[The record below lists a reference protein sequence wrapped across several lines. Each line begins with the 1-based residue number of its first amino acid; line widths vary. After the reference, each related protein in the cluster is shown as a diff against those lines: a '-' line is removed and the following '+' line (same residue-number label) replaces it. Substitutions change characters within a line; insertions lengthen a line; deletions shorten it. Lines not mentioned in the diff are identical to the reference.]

1 MKSGNLIEN
10 NAVATGSNII
20 KKSVGGEKSG
30 QMTARAL
37 DQVAKGGPVNRQF
50 VDALQ
55 PYAEILNKILVNP
68 MLRQRFEQMI
78 KQLGNEV
85 PTESVN
91 EEKNCGCNQDPCIT
105 NGKVNEAM
113 SDAYGVIDAEPE
125 VEGSVEFKQHKNTDK
140 GSVSI
145 EASGDDMQELARV
158 LKLAGLT
165 LPKDMNP
172 EEPEAHDEPEAEEP
186 VHIEVPSDD
195 EPCGDEPCDEPC
207 DDCSDDDVS
216 YSTDK
221 EVLTNYLKDKL
232 AKSLS

>member
-1 MKSGNLIEN
+1 MKLNNLFEN

-20 KKSVGGEKSG
+20 KKSIGGDKSG

-37 DQVAKGGPVNRQF
+37 DQVAQGGPVNRQF

-55 PYAEILNKILVNP
+55 PYAEILNKILSNP
-68 MLRQRFEQMI
+68 TLRQRFEQMI

-91 EEKNCGCNQDPCIT
+91 E
-105 NGKVNEAM
+105 AM
-113 SDAYGVIDAEPE
+113 SDAYGVVDAEPE
-125 VEGSVEFKQHKNTDK
+125 VESSVEFKQHKNTDK

-145 EASGDDMQELARV
+145 EASGEDMQELARV

-165 LPKDMNP
+165 LPKGMNP
-172 EEPEAHDEPEAEEP
+172 EEPEAEEVCDVCGKPGSECDCPGHDHSQEEP
-186 VHIEVPSDD
+186 VQIEIPSDD
-195 EPCGDEPCDEPC
+195 EPCDA
-207 DDCSDDDVS
+207 CSDGDVS

-221 EVLTNYLKDKL
+221 EVLTNYIKDKL

>member
-91 EEKNCGCNQDPCIT
+91 E
-105 NGKVNEAM
+105 AM
-113 SDAYGVIDAEPE
+113 SDAYGVVNAEPE
-125 VEGSVEFKQHKNTDK
+125 EVDGHVAFTQSKNTEK
-140 GSVSI
+140 GSVTI
-145 EASGDDMQELARV
+145 NASGEDMQELARV

-195 EPCGDEPCDEPC
+195 EPC

-221 EVLTNYLKDKL
+221 EVLVNYLKDKL
-232 AKSLS
+232 AKRLS

>member
-91 EEKNCGCNQDPCIT
+91 E
-105 NGKVNEAM
+105 AM
-113 SDAYGVIDAEPE
+113 SDAYGVVNAEPE
-125 VEGSVEFKQHKNTDK
+125 EVDGHVAFTQSKNTEK
-140 GSVSI
+140 GSVTI
-145 EASGDDMQELARV
+145 NASGEDMQELARV

-195 EPCGDEPCDEPC
+195 EPCDEPC

>member
-1 MKSGNLIEN
+1 MKLNNLFEN

-20 KKSVGGEKSG
+20 KKSIGGDKSG

-37 DQVAKGGPVNRQF
+37 DQVAQGGPVNRQF

-55 PYAEILNKILVNP
+55 PYAEILNKILSNP
-68 MLRQRFEQMI
+68 TLRQRFEQMI

-91 EEKNCGCNQDPCIT
+91 E
-105 NGKVNEAM
+105 AM
-113 SDAYGVIDAEPE
+113 SDAYGVVDAEPE
-125 VEGSVEFKQHKNTDK
+125 VESSVEFKQHKNTDK

-165 LPKDMNP
+165 LPKGMNP
-172 EEPEAHDEPEAEEP
+172 EEPEVEEVCDDCGKPGSECDCPGHDHSQEEP
-186 VHIEVPSDD
+186 VQIEIPSDD
-195 EPCGDEPCDEPC
+195 EPCDA
-207 DDCSDDDVS
+207 CSDDDVS

-221 EVLTNYLKDKL
+221 EVLTNYIKDKL
-232 AKSLS
+232 TKSLS

>member
-1 MKSGNLIEN
+1 MKLRNLIEN
-10 NAVATGSNII
+10 NAVATGSNIL
-20 KKSVGGEKSG
+20 KKSIGGDKSG

-37 DQVAKGGPVNRQF
+37 DQVAQGGPVNRQF

-55 PYAEILNKILVNP
+55 PYAEILNKILSNAT
-68 MLRQRFEQMI
+68 LRQRFEQMI

-91 EEKNCGCNQDPCIT
+91 EEKNCGCNQDPCVT
-105 NGKVNEAM
+105 YGKVDEAM
-113 SDAYGVIDAEPE
+113 SDAYGVVDAEPE

-145 EASGDDMQELARV
+145 EASGDDMQELAKV

-172 EEPEAHDEPEAEEP
+172 EEPEAEEPEAEEP
-186 VHIEVPSDD
+186 VQIEIPSDD
-195 EPCGDEPCDEPC
+195 EHCDA
-207 DDCSDDDVS
+207 CSDDDVS

-221 EVLTNYLKDKL
+221 EVLTNYIKDKL
-232 AKSLS
+232 TKSLS